1 MNHPTPVNDIQNA
14 GKATRASRFV
24 LVCAVLAVLLVA
36 LALGCLLFGSVHIP
50 VREVLGIVTGHD
62 SGNVAWDI
70 IVRQSRLPMIVTAAL
85 AGAALSVSGL
95 LLQTTFNNPLAG
107 PSILGVS
114 AGAGLGV
121 AIVMLALGG
130 SIGTLLG
137 GTAGS
142 YVATLLG
149 ALLGAGAVL
158 AVLIAFAAIVRSSTM
173 LLIIGILV
181 SYLAS
186 SVISLLNSLANEEG
200 VHSYVTWGFGNFQG
214 VGADQLPL
222 YSGLI
227 VLALCASLLMV
238 KPLNALLLGTRYAE
252 NLGVNTHRARN
263 SLLVIT
269 GVLTAVVT
277 AWCGPIG
284 FVGLVVPHVAR
295 FMTGTSDHRRLIPA
309 TLLAGA
315 DVVLLCT
322 LISVNGSQ
330 GIIPINAIT
339 PIIGVPIII
348 YIILNRRRI
357 NYFN

>member
-1 MNHPTPVNDIQNA
+1 MNVALTGN
-14 GKATRASRFV
+14 RSRFGWV
-24 LVCAVLAVLLVA
+24 MLVLVA
-36 LALGCLLFGSVHIP
+36 LLVLLSLACLAFGSVDIP
-50 VREVLGIVTGHD
+50 AREVWNILLGHD
-62 SGNVAWDI
+62 SDNMAWNI
-70 IVRQSRLPMIVTAAL
+70 IIRQSRLPMIATAAL

-121 AIVMLALGG
+121 AVVMLALGG
-130 SIGTLLG
+130 TVGSVLG
-137 GTAGS
+137 VTVGS
-142 YVATLLG
+142 YIATLLG
-149 ALLGAGAVL
+149 ALLGAGVVL
-158 AVLIAFAAIVRSSTM
+158 AVLIVFSSIVKSSTM

-186 SVISLLNSLANEEG
+186 SVISLLNSVANEEG

-214 VGADQLPL
+214 VSVEQMPL
-222 YSGLI
+222 FALI
-227 VLALCASLLMV
+227 LVAAMAAAMLMV

-263 SLLVIT
+263 VLLIIT

-277 AWCGPIG
+277 AYCGPIG

-295 FMTGTSDHRRLIPA
+295 FMTATSNHTRLIPA
-309 TLLAGA
+309 TILGGA
-315 DVVLLCT
+315 DVALLCA
-322 LISVNGSQ
+322 LISVNGAK
-330 GIIPINAIT
+330 GVIPINAIT
-339 PIIGVPIII
+339 PVIGVPIII
-348 YIILNRRRI
+348 YIIVNRRRI